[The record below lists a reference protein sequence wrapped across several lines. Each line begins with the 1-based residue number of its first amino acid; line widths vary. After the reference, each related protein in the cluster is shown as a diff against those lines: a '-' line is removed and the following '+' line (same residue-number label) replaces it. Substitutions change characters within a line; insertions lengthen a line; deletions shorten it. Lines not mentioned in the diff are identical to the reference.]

1 LPVRI
6 TALTESDRT
15 SSSYRLAWLASGTD
29 GDPLGYAFLRLF
41 TRQGQEHLA
50 ELQVN
55 VHVAERSKRVGSRL
69 LERAVAAAREA
80 GRRSLIAQAGEG
92 TPGDHFLAASG
103 FRKVLTLTYSRLALD
118 EMDSRKIDQT
128 NSIVERPHHGYHL
141 ASWRG
146 TVAEE
151 LAKTFADSRRAMD
164 DMPMDDTDY
173 GTVAWDV
180 ERVLAA
186 AQAIADRGD
195 LLTTVVAVDDSDG
208 SIIGF
213 SELVVPGDGKGD
225 GQHYGTGVLPEHRGH
240 GLGRWMKAE
249 LIRLARTDHP
259 ELTGLVTDTADN
271 NSHMRHIN
279 DALGYVPTHKAL
291 EYQLDL

>member
-1 LPVRI
+1 LPIRF

-15 SSSYRLAWLASGTD
+15 SSSYRLAWLASGAE

-55 VHVAERSKRVGSRL
+55 VHVSERRKRVGSRL
-69 LERAVAAAREA
+69 LGKAVAAAREA
-80 GRRSLIAQAGEG
+80 GRRSVIAQADAG
-92 TPGDHFLAASG
+92 TPGDYFLAASG
-103 FRKVLTLTYSRLALD
+103 FRNVLTLTYARLALD
-118 EMDSRKIDQT
+118 EMDTCKIDQI
-128 NSIVERPHHGYHL
+128 NSIIERPHHGYHL
-141 ASWRG
+141 VSWRG

-151 LAKTFADSRRAMD
+151 LAETFADSRRAMD

-173 GTVAWDV
+173 GTVVWDV

-186 AQAIADRGD
+186 AQAIADRAD
-195 LLTTVVAVDDSDG
+195 LLTTVVAVNDSDG
-208 SIIGF
+208 SIVGF
-213 SELVVPGDGKGD
+213 SELVVPGDGQGD

-249 LIRLARTDHP
+249 LIRLARGNHP

-271 NSHMRHIN
+271 NVHMRCIN
-279 DALGYVPTHKAL
+279 DALGYEPTHKAL
-291 EYQLDL
+291 EFQLDL